1 MRDQPAAGPEGSEE
15 VPHLSAAPARLRQD
29 QTMPFLSYEARNF
42 ATALAGPAS
51 GVLSL
56 SLARLVWGA
65 VTVGMTPFAM
75 GGSPR
80 PLLELGWRAAL
91 TAASLTEDPASGRW
105 AMTAGYR
112 RLDPSEKRAVSYFL
126 GMTQAKIT
134 CEHLLRTPHL
144 MHLDAYLAMIGR
156 PSRASRPD
164 LIGLSLPSLDCTI
177 AVEAKGRTGG
187 RTGRVTAAAKK
198 QAQSLPTVV
207 SASSAVRVASVASFD
222 PRGCWEAYLEDPPD
236 SLTAMA
242 SLTAG
247 SLLAAYY
254 RPLVAAQ
261 AEAGDRQI
269 TDENSITSAQLPGI
283 DLVLGI
289 PTVIVTIIRTLPLT
303 GPVPADQLWAVEAD
317 LLEVVR
323 SRHLTSRADA
333 AGLYIERTQGQP
345 APSRS
350 YTGLD
355 GIYVGLGS
363 SWA

>member
-1 MRDQPAAGPEGSEE
+1 
-15 VPHLSAAPARLRQD
+15 
-29 QTMPFLSYEARNF
+29 MPFLSYEARNF
-42 ATALAGPAS
+42 ATPLAGPAS
-51 GVLSL
+51 GLLSL

-65 VTVGMTPFAM
+65 VTVGMMPFSM
-75 GGSPR
+75 GGAPR

-105 AMTAGYR
+105 VMTAGYR

-134 CEHLLRTPHL
+134 CEHLLCAPHL
-144 MHLDAYLAMIGR
+144 IHLDAYLAMIGQ

-164 LIGLSLPSLDCTI
+164 LIGLTIPRLDCMI

-187 RTGRVTAAAKK
+187 RTGRVIAAAKK
-198 QAQSLPTVV
+198 QAQSLPAVV

-222 PRGCWEAYLEDPPD
+222 PRGCWEAYLEDPPGTP
-236 SLTAMA
+236 TAMA

-261 AEAGDRQI
+261 AGTGDSQV
-269 TDENSITSAQLPGI
+269 TEEDSITLAQLPGI

-289 PTVIVTIIRTLPLT
+289 PTVIVTIICTLPLT
-303 GPVPADQLWAVEAD
+303 GPVPADQLQAVEAD
-317 LLEVVR
+317 LLEIVR

-333 AGLYIERTQGQP
+333 AGLDIEKTQGRP

-350 YTGLD
+350 YVGLD

>member
-1 MRDQPAAGPEGSEE
+1 
-15 VPHLSAAPARLRQD
+15 
-29 QTMPFLSYEARNF
+29 MPFLSYEARNF
-42 ATALAGPAS
+42 STPLAGPTAGS
-51 GVLSL
+51 LSL
-56 SLARLVWGA
+56 PLARLVWGA
-65 VTVGMTPFAM
+65 VTVGMTPFSM
-75 GGSPR
+75 GGAPR

-105 AMTAGYR
+105 ARTAGYR

-134 CEHLLRTPHL
+134 CEHLLRASHL
-144 MHLDAYLAMIGR
+144 IHLDAYLAVVGQ

-187 RTGRVTAAAKK
+187 RTGKVTAAAKK
-198 QAQSLPTVV
+198 QAQSLPAVV

-236 SLTAMA
+236 SAKVMA

-247 SLLAAYY
+247 SLLATYY

-261 AEAGDRQI
+261 AEVGESQVSE
-269 TDENSITSAQLPGI
+269 ENSITLAELPGI

-289 PTVIVTIIRTLPLT
+289 PTVIVTIIRPLPLT
-303 GPVPADQLWAVEAD
+303 GPVPDEQLRAVEAD
-317 LLEVVR
+317 LLEIVR

-333 AGLYIERTQGQP
+333 AELDIAQTQGQP
-345 APSRS
+345 VPSRS

>member
-1 MRDQPAAGPEGSEE
+1 
-15 VPHLSAAPARLRQD
+15 
-29 QTMPFLSYEARNF
+29 MPFLSYEARNF
-42 ATALAGPAS
+42 STPLGASAAGS
-51 GVLSL
+51 LSL

-65 VTVGMTPFAM
+65 VTVGMTPFSM

-91 TAASLTEDPASGRW
+91 TAASLTGDPASGRW

-134 CEHLLRTPHL
+134 CEYLLRAPHL
-144 MHLDAYLAMIGR
+144 IHLDAYLALIGQ

-164 LIGLSLPSLDCTI
+164 LIGLSLPRLDCTI
-177 AVEAKGRTGG
+177 AVEAKGRTGA
-187 RTGRVTAAAKK
+187 RTSRVTGAAKK
-198 QAQSLPTVV
+198 QAQSLPAVV

-236 SLTAMA
+236 SPTGMA

-247 SLLAAYY
+247 SLLTAYY

-261 AEAGDRQI
+261 TGAGDTQI
-269 TDENSITSAQLPGI
+269 TDENGMTMAQLPGI

-289 PTVIVTIIRTLPLT
+289 PTAIVRVIRTLPLT
-303 GPVPADQLWAVEAD
+303 GPVSADQLQSVEAD
-317 LLEVVR
+317 LLEMVR
-323 SRHLTSRADA
+323 SRTRTSRADA
-333 AGLYIERTQGQP
+333 AGLNVEKTPGQLT
-345 APSRS
+345 PSRS

-355 GIYVGLGS
+355 GIHVRLGS

>member
-1 MRDQPAAGPEGSEE
+1 
-15 VPHLSAAPARLRQD
+15 
-29 QTMPFLSYEARNF
+29 MPFLPYQARKF
-42 ATALAGPAS
+42 ATPLAGPAS
-51 GVLSL
+51 GFLSL

-65 VTVGMTPFAM
+65 ITVGMTPFSM

-91 TAASLTEDPASGRW
+91 TAASLSEDPASGRW
-105 AMTAGYR
+105 ARTDGYR

-134 CEHLLRTPHL
+134 CEHLLRAPHL
-144 MHLDAYLAMIGR
+144 IHLDAYLAMIGQ

-187 RTGRVTAAAKK
+187 RTGRVTAVAKK
-198 QAQSLPTVV
+198 QAQSLPVV
-207 SASSAVRVASVASFD
+207 VPATSAVRVASVASFD
-222 PRGCWEAYLEDPPD
+222 PRGCWEAYLEDPP
-236 SLTAMA
+236 SSFTAMA

-247 SLLAAYY
+247 LLLAAYY
-254 RPLVAAQ
+254 RPLVAVQ
-261 AEAGDRQI
+261 AGAGDAQV
-269 TDENSITSAQLPGI
+269 TEDDGMTMAQLPAI

-289 PTVIVTIIRTLPLT
+289 PTVIVTVVRTLPLT
-303 GPVPADQLWAVEAD
+303 GPVSADQLQVVEAD
-317 LLEVVR
+317 LLEIVR
-323 SRHLTSRADA
+323 SRHFTSRADG
-333 AGLYIERTQGQP
+333 AGLDIEKVQGQP
-345 APSRS
+345 ASSRS

-355 GIYVGLGS
+355 GIYLGLGS

>member
-1 MRDQPAAGPEGSEE
+1 
-15 VPHLSAAPARLRQD
+15 
-29 QTMPFLSYEARNF
+29 MPSLSYEARNF
-42 ATALAGPAS
+42 GTPLAGLAAGS
-51 GVLSL
+51 MTL

-65 VTVGMTPFAM
+65 VTVGAAPFSM
-75 GGSPR
+75 GGTPR

-134 CEHLLRTPHL
+134 CEYLLRAPHL
-144 MHLDAYLAMIGR
+144 IHLDAYLAMIGQ

-164 LIGLSLPSLDCTI
+164 LIGLSLPRLDCTI
-177 AVEAKGRTGG
+177 VVEAKGRTGG
-187 RTGRVTAAAKK
+187 RTHRVTAAAKK
-198 QAQSLPTVV
+198 QAQSLPAVV
-207 SASSAVRVASVASFD
+207 AASSAVRVASVASFG

-236 SLTAMA
+236 SSTAMA
-242 SLTAG
+242 ALTAG
-247 SLLAAYY
+247 ALLAAYY

-261 AEAGDRQI
+261 AGAGDGQV
-269 TDENSITSAQLPGI
+269 TEESGMTMAQLPGI

-289 PTVIVTIIRTLPLT
+289 PTVIVRVIQNLPLT
-303 GPVPADQLWAVEAD
+303 GPVSADQLQAVETD
-317 LLEVVR
+317 LLEIVR
-323 SRHLTSRADA
+323 SYLTSRADA
-333 AGLYIERTQGQP
+333 AGLDVEKAPGQLTL
-345 APSRS
+345 SHS

-355 GIYVGLGS
+355 GIYVGLGP